1 MRIVI
6 PKNTARGGFWRDFW
20 ALFKPYWT
28 SEERA
33 RACLLLAVIATLT
46 LASVYMDVLFNRWY
60 NLFYN
65 ALQAKNKLEFFHQM
79 WRFGVLA
86 TCYVVIGVYATYL
99 TQMLQIRWRRWLTE
113 SYLQRWLADRTYYR
127 MQLVNG
133 QTDNPDQRI
142 AEDLRMFV
150 DQTLNLSLG
159 LLNAVVTLLAFVG
172 ILWVLSG
179 TLEFRFSGTTYL
191 AYGYMVWVALGYAI
205 VGSWLTH
212 RIGRPLIGLNFEQQ
226 RYEADFRFN
235 LVRFRENME
244 GVALYRG
251 EDDELRGFRSRFT
264 RVFSNWWRIMR
275 RQKLLNFFSSGY
287 GQVAIVFPFLVAAP
301 RFFSGALLLGGL
313 MQTANAFGN
322 VQRSLSWFINVYS
335 GTGPNTGLAGWKATV
350 DRLTSFHKA
359 VLSAAAVQGASAGVA
374 RKTGAEGRLQLQHLD
389 LALPDGQPLLSDVT
403 LTVDQG
409 SRLLIQGP
417 SGSGKSTLFRGI
429 AGIWPFA
436 SGSIVQPAKFDA
448 LFLPQRPYFPLGTLR
463 EAVCYPAAAGS
474 FAEDQVR
481 DALIAVGLPQLAPRL
496 DESANWAAQL
506 SGGEQQRVAFARAL
520 LHKPAWLFL
529 DEATSQLDDVSQA
542 QLYELLMRRL
552 EHSAI
557 VSIAHRED
565 LARYHPVRVELRS
578 TGDRSR
584 AASVVEIPPTLA
596 PAAGSTLHGPRCVP
610 VRQP

>member
-1 MRIVI
+1 MLMSIGI
-6 PKNTARGGFWRDFW
+6 PKKTARAPFWHDFW

-33 RACLLLAVIATLT
+33 RACLLLAVIVALT

-86 TCYVVIGVYATYL
+86 TCYIVIGVYATYL
-99 TQMLQIRWRRWLTE
+99 SQMLQIRWRRWLTE
-113 SYLQRWLADRTYYR
+113 RYLQRWLADRTYYR

-133 QTDNPDQRI
+133 RTDNPDQRI

-172 ILWVLSG
+172 ILWALSG
-179 TLEFRFSGTTYL
+179 TLEFAFKGSTYL

-212 RIGRPLIGLNFEQQ
+212 RIGKPLIGLNFEQQ

-264 RVFSNWWRIMR
+264 RVFSNWRQIMR

-335 GTGPNTGLAGWKATV
+335 GTGPNTGFAGWKATV

-359 VLSAAAVQGASAGVA
+359 VLSARTAPGTSPGITRNV
-374 RKTGAEGRLQLQHLD
+374 GAEGALRLQHLD
-389 LALPDGQPLLSDVT
+389 LLLPDGQPLLADVT
-403 LTVDQG
+403 LSIDPGARV
-409 SRLLIQGP
+409 LIEGP

-429 AGIWPFA
+429 AGIWPF
-436 SGSIVQPAKFDA
+436 GTGRIVEPVNFNT

-463 EAVCYPAAAGS
+463 EAVCYPAAASS
-474 FAEDQVR
+474 FTEDQVR
-481 DALIAVGLPQLAPRL
+481 DTLSAVGLSQLAPHL
-496 DESANWAAQL
+496 DESANWAVQL

-529 DEATSQLDDVSQA
+529 DEATSQLDDTSQTR
-542 QLYELLMRRL
+542 LYQVLTRRL
-552 EHSAI
+552 ERSTI
-557 VSIAHRED
+557 VSIAHRDE
-565 LARYHPVRVELRS
+565 LAAYHPIRVELRA
-578 TGDRSR
+578 TGDGSRAVRMFELPSPPAAAGVASRSR
-584 AASVVEIPPTLA
+584 PTQA
-596 PAAGSTLHGPRCVP
+596 
-610 VRQP
+610 RQS

>member
-1 MRIVI
+1 
-6 PKNTARGGFWRDFW
+6 
-20 ALFKPYWT
+20 
-28 SEERA
+28 
-33 RACLLLAVIATLT
+33 
-46 LASVYMDVLFNRWY
+46 
-60 NLFYN
+60 
-65 ALQAKNKLEFFHQM
+65 
-79 WRFGVLA
+79 
-86 TCYVVIGVYATYL
+86 
-99 TQMLQIRWRRWLTE
+99 
-113 SYLQRWLADRTYYR
+113 

-133 QTDNPDQRI
+133 RTDNPDQRI

-172 ILWVLSG
+172 ILWALSG
-179 TLEFRFSGTTYL
+179 TLEFALNGATYL
-191 AYGYMVWVALGYAI
+191 AYGYMVWVALGYAV

-212 RIGRPLIGLNFEQQ
+212 RIGRPLIGLNFGQQ

-264 RVFSNWWRIMR
+264 RVFSNWWQIMR

-287 GQVAIVFPFLVAAP
+287 SQVAIVFPFLVAAP

-335 GTGPNTGLAGWKATV
+335 GTGPNTGFAGWKATV
-350 DRLTSFHKA
+350 DRLTSFDKA
-359 VLSAAAVQGASAGVA
+359 VLSAGTAPGSSPGIA
-374 RKTGAEGRLQLQHLD
+374 RKVGAEGHLRLQHLH
-389 LALPDGQPLLSDVT
+389 LLLPDGQPLLSDVT
-403 LTVDQG
+403 LTVDRG
-409 SRLLIQGP
+409 ARVLIQGP

-429 AGIWPFA
+429 AGIWPFGR
-436 SGSIVQPAKFDA
+436 GSIVEPVEFNA

-463 EAVCYPAAAGS
+463 EAVCYPAAVS
-474 FAEDQVR
+474 NFTEDQVR
-481 DALIAVGLPQLAPRL
+481 DALGAVGLSQLAPRL
-496 DESANWAAQL
+496 DESANWAVQL

-529 DEATSQLDDVSQA
+529 DEATSQLDDVSQTRLY
-542 QLYELLMRRL
+542 QLLTRRL
-552 EHSAI
+552 EHSTI
-557 VSIAHRED
+557 VSIAHRDE

-578 TGDRSR
+578 IGDGSR
-584 AASVVEIPPTLA
+584 AVSVIEVPPTFT
-596 PAAGSTLHGPRCVP
+596 PAAGTAPGPRP
-610 VRQP
+610 TPARQP